1 MKHKPTLNGNKVI
14 LRPFTNTDITSM
26 LAILNDPD
34 IVKLTGIA
42 DSTEKSH
49 IPLNNDQ
56 IKYTTLWYESI
67 NSHDD
72 RLDLAIEYEGSLAG
86 EVVLNEYDEEL
97 RTCNFRI
104 LIGKGHRNMGIG
116 SDAIET
122 FINYAFNS
130 LNLHRIELE
139 VIAFNPRAR
148 QVYEKCGF
156 VYEGTKRKAHRFDDE
171 WIDIIL
177 MSILKEDNQ

>member
-14 LRPFTNTDITSM
+14 LRPFKNSDVESM
-26 LAILNDPD
+26 LIILNDPE
-34 IVKLTGIA
+34 IIKLTGST
-42 DSTEKSH
+42 DTTEKTH
-49 IPLNNDQ
+49 IPLNEDQ
-56 IKYTTLWYESI
+56 IKFTTKWYETV
-67 NSHDD
+67 NSQAN
-72 RLDLAIEYEGSLAG
+72 RLDLAIEYKGTIAG
-86 EVVLNEYDEEL
+86 EVVLNEYDEDL

-104 LIGKGHRNMGIG
+104 LIGEKFRDKGLG
-116 SDAIET
+116 SDSIKT
-122 FINYAFNS
+122 FINYAFNT

-148 QVYEKCGF
+148 HVYEKCGF

-171 WIDIIL
+171 WIDINL